1 MNQAEINDKLKDL
14 VGDDEEDED
23 VDDMLNDLM
32 NDIKK
37 DKTKKIE
44 QKGNV
49 NVNVP
54 QTQKAKVKEEDD
66 IAKMLADLG
75 WKAVCKRNIA
85 WYRNLYELLINIFWN
100 LNITIKYTNILYL
113 LK

>member
-1 MNQAEINDKLKDL
+1 MNQEQINGKLKDL

-32 NDIKK
+32 ADIKK
-37 DKTKKIE
+37 DKQKKVE
-44 QKGNV
+44 QKKEV

-54 QTQKAKVKEEDD
+54 HQQKAKVKEEDD

-75 WKAVCKRNIA
+75 WKTE
-85 WYRNLYELLINIFWN
+85 EL
-100 LNITIKYTNILYL
+100 
-113 LK
+113 